1 MKIIRWPAVAI
12 LSLALLIG
20 FFWMGHS
27 GDEIVRRNLESFGS
41 YELNTLFKVG
51 AVDLS
56 VYESYLRV
64 ENITVMD
71 PGQRGRALFTAR
83 HVDLRADIASF
94 FERRAGLHAA
104 HVEQA
109 AARVLQTRTGTF
121 VLLSDTART
130 MLAHEP
136 MAVRV
141 RRIMSWAT
149 QQINPLAIAG
159 IVAPRLGTEIAMPAV
174 ATSHVAR
181 APEFRLPAGARRPEF
196 FLNLLTISNCTLE
209 LVPFGDAEPV
219 PLHSVRGYCTGIS
232 SMPRTHDQP
241 ITFAAFG
248 YIGAGE
254 DAWVAAAGEVDFR
267 GGATNITVDFAFSN
281 VLLRSV
287 LPFARVYTRFLDNL
301 NVHAGT
307 LSARGRVALRDM
319 IVQPSVID
327 VRVDGLTARASGF
340 ANELAWLNMLAISNT
355 SLAMQVPLD
364 NTPPYV
370 HMDTALKE
378 QKVQTQ
384 IEQFELRINV
394 RDLQHDFLKNMQNL
408 RVR

>member
-1 MKIIRWPAVAI
+1 MKIIRWPAVAM

-64 ENITVMD
+64 DNITVMD
-71 PGQRGRALFTAR
+71 PGQRGRALFTAQ

-94 FERRAGLHAA
+94 FERRAGLQEA

-109 AARVLQTRTGTF
+109 AARILQTRNGRF
-121 VLLSDTART
+121 VFLSDTARA
-130 MLAHEP
+130 MLAYEP

-141 RRIMSWAT
+141 RRIMSWAA

-159 IVAPRLGTEIAMPAV
+159 VVAPYLGRDV
-174 ATSHVAR
+174 AGPSTARVAR
-181 APEFRLPAGARRPEF
+181 TPEFRLPPGMRRPEF

-209 LVPFGDAEPV
+209 LVPHGGADPV
-219 PLHSVRGYCTGIS
+219 PLHGLRGYCTGIS
-232 SMPRTHDQP
+232 SMPRAHDQP

-248 YIGAGE
+248 YLGAGTQ
-254 DAWVAAAGEVDFR
+254 AWIAAAGEVDFR
-267 GGATNITVDFAFSN
+267 AGVTNITIDFAFSN
-281 VLLRSV
+281 VLLRSA

-301 NVHAGT
+301 NVQAGT

-319 IVQPSVID
+319 IVQPSIID
-327 VRVDGLTARASGF
+327 VRVNGLTARAAGF
-340 ANELAWLNMLAISNT
+340 VNELAWLNMLAISNT
-355 SLAMQVPLD
+355 SLAIQVPLD

-394 RDLQHDFLKNMQNL
+394 RDLQQNFLRGIQDL
-408 RVR
+408 RIQ